1 MATSSR
7 ALLVAFL
14 AVVAAFIAATVWA
27 QHAARGIDAD
37 ALLISREAA
46 PGIEA
51 LSSLR
56 AELRSL
62 ELQTIQALDT
72 RDDSLVSKARATVD
86 ALIGKALALP
96 GDPYEKNQLD
106 LLQADVRAFDE
117 AAERAMAEAR
127 AGQAHAARD
136 TLLRQARPQG
146 DAAVAIAQDLVDYDA
161 RVAEKAAMHIE
172 EERTRANRVAYKLD
186 ALCALLALAAALLAL
201 RVVRHV
207 HSVQEAHR
215 HLVEAKVDELEQFAG
230 RVAHDV
236 LSPLTSV
243 GLALTVAARIAPA
256 AHEAVASG
264 NSALQRVRGLVDGLF
279 EFARAGA
286 RPDALART
294 EVGPVVAGLRDEL
307 QPFAAECA
315 AVLRLEPPPRC
326 SVPCSP
332 GVLLSLLGNLLRNAI
347 KYLGPAQV
355 REVSLRVRLRRGR
368 VLFEVEDTG
377 PGIPAPLTERIFE
390 PYVRGSNSD
399 VPGMGLGLATVK
411 RLVVSHG
418 GTVGVRAGAEGGALF
433 WFELP
438 EAPGVENVARAN
450 EEVHAGNS

>member
-27 QHAARGIDAD
+27 QHAARGIDVD

-62 ELQTIQALDT
+62 ELQAIQALDT
-72 RDDSLVSKARATVD
+72 RDDSSVSKARATVD
-86 ALIGKALALP
+86 ALIGRALALP
-96 GDPYEKNQLD
+96 GDPYEKNQ
-106 LLQADVRAFDE
+106 RAFDE

-127 AGQAHAARD
+127 AGRAHAARD
-136 TLLRQARPQG
+136 TLLRKARPQG

-161 RVAEKAAMHIE
+161 RVAEKAARHIE

-215 HLVEAKVDELEQFAG
+215 HLVEAKADELEQFAG

-286 RPDALART
+286 QPDALART

-377 PGIPAPLTERIFE
+377 PGIPASLTERIFE

-438 EAPGVENVARAN
+438 EAPGVENVARAD